1 MLVTLRLQLS
11 ENGKEVTA
19 LSSTRGGSDC
29 ILGTIYPQSAEVL
42 AQAAQGGGEVI
53 IPGGI

>member
-11 ENGKEVTA
+11 ENGKEVMA

-42 AQAAQGGGEVI
+42 AQAAQGGSEVI